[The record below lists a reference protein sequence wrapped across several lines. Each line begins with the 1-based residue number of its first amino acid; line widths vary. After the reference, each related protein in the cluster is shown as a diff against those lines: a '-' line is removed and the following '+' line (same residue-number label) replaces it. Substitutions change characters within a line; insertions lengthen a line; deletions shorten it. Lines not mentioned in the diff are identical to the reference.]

1 MLRLPESFYGVFC
14 LNEPFNGTWAT
25 FYVPRIFFLLWVH
38 LVLYFQS
45 TTGIELSLKSQAALI
60 LNGQYIIITLARRHR
75 RVAWTLNQLEKGL
88 PAPPTVPSESR
99 SDASEGQS
107 RISDLPVGKNAPCSP
122 CSPCRRDP
130 LRWWLLRVGFS
141 PLWNTAP
148 QIVTYTRSAFTGKLS
163 QFVNSSVAF
172 LFTFIVPQTCLW
184 CLWSC
189 S

>member
-1 MLRLPESFYGVFC
+1 MF
-14 LNEPFNGTWAT
+14 
-25 FYVPRIFFLLWVH
+25 FFLLWVH

-45 TTGIELSLKSQAALI
+45 TTGIELSLKSQAAMI
-60 LNGQYIIITLARRHR
+60 LNGQYIIITRARRHR

-99 SDASEGQS
+99 SDASQGQS
-107 RISDLPVGKNAPCSP
+107 GIWDLPVGKNTP

-172 LFTFIVPQTCLW
+172 LLTFIVPQTCLW